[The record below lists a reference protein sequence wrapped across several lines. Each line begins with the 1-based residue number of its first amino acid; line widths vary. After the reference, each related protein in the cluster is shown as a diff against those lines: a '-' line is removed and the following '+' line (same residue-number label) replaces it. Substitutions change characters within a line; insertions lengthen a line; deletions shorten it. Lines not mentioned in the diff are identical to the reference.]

1 MSPCEFTAIKT
12 FLVTPGAQ
20 RGRHLKINE
29 EMVTL
34 PDVCGGHL
42 FFKIFIENVAGLLG
56 EDVENFDASVAHRG
70 GNVFI
75 IVVVTNAESR
85 HLGITECVLVRNLSS
100 ATRACLR
107 AYQD

>member
-34 PDVCGGHL
+34 PDVCGAN
-42 FFKIFIENVAGLLG
+42 FIS
-56 EDVENFDASVAHRG
+56 D
-70 GNVFI
+70 
-75 IVVVTNAESR
+75 
-85 HLGITECVLVRNLSS
+85 
-100 ATRACLR
+100 
-107 AYQD
+107 

>member
-56 EDVENFDASVAHRG
+56 EDVENFDASVTHRG

-85 HLGITECVLVRNLSS
+85 HLCIAECVLVRNLSS
-100 ATRACLR
+100 ATRAYLR